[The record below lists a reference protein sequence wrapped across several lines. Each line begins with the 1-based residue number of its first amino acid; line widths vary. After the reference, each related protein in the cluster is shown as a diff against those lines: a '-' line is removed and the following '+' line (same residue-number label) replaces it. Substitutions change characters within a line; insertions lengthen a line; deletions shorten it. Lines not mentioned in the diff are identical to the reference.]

1 MALPNGPNPE
11 FLAMLSISSK
21 SLYGLKALLY
31 LAEYQ
36 QKGVLQMREIA
47 ASQNIPQNYLEQ
59 IFNLL
64 GKANIIRSVRGKNG
78 GYRLAGEP
86 SEITVKDI
94 ILLLEGGIELVSTES
109 DPGDVISITLQKA
122 ENALLQALSIS
133 LAELLAM
140 HLSNRNIMAFDI

>member
-1 MALPNGPNPE
+1 
-11 FLAMLSISSK
+11 MLSISTK

-36 QKGVLQMREIA
+36 QKGLLQMREIA

-78 GYRLAGEP
+78 GYKLAGDP
-86 SEITVKDI
+86 AAITVKDI
-94 ILLLEGGIELVSTES
+94 ILLLEGGIELVSAGS
-109 DPGDVISITLQKA
+109 DPGDAIGITLRKA
-122 ENALLQALSIS
+122 EDALLQALSIS

-140 HLSNRNIMAFDI
+140 HLANRDIMAFDI

>member
-1 MALPNGPNPE
+1 
-11 FLAMLSISSK
+11 MLSISTK

-31 LAEYQ
+31 LAEYH
-36 QKGVLQMREIA
+36 QKGLLQMREIA

-78 GYRLAGEP
+78 GYKLAGDP
-86 SEITVKDI
+86 AAITVKDI
-94 ILLLEGGIELVSTES
+94 ILLLEGGIELVSAGS
-109 DPGDVISITLQKA
+109 DPGDAIGITLRKA
-122 ENALLQALSIS
+122 EDALLQALSIS

-140 HLSNRNIMAFDI
+140 HLANRDIMAFDI